1 MPRRHTRRLPT
12 APILLAAPFTRGFS
26 KIRATFLSVG
36 LTPVRGERAATL
48 SRNVY
53 PGALPVL
60 CGLSSPG
67 APGPPSPGSCSPLG
81 GPATDGC
88 AIWETMPAENGVEVP
103 HVHLTPEALRSLVEE
118 FVTRDGTDYGRVEKT
133 LDEKVAAV
141 MRQLDRGEVA
151 ILYDG
156 ENQTTSIA
164 RRPVRRSRS
173 GWLGTA

>member
-1 MPRRHTRRLPT
+1 
-12 APILLAAPFTRGFS
+12 
-26 KIRATFLSVG
+26 
-36 LTPVRGERAATL
+36 
-48 SRNVY
+48 
-53 PGALPVL
+53 
-60 CGLSSPG
+60 
-67 APGPPSPGSCSPLG
+67 
-81 GPATDGC
+81 
-88 AIWETMPAENGVEVP
+88 MPAENGVEVP